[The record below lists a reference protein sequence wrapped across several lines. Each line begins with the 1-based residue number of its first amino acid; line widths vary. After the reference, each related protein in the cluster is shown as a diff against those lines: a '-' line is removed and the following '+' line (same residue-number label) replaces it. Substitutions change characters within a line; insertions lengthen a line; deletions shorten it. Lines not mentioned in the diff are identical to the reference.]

1 MKLCVSLTAATSQ
14 HQFSLQL
21 HSLTDGSD
29 RTNFVHAFEVFSIL
43 ALCLKNVAAVVHKL
57 GIVIITLHSS
67 RNETADT
74 WSYRVTGSSR
84 TNVDICDFGSSCDR
98 DINSGNCMR
107 CGVKSRRTVLY
118 IE

>member
-1 MKLCVSLTAATSQ
+1 M
-14 HQFSLQL
+14 FS
-21 HSLTDGSD
+21 
-29 RTNFVHAFEVFSIL
+29 VL

-57 GIVIITLHSS
+57 GLVITTSHST

-84 TNVDICDFGSSCDR
+84 TNVDICDFGSCDL